1 MESHAWSAV
10 AVLALHGSTLLAA
23 GRAGEAIGVLET
35 GVSIGETHRT
45 EAYRLRC
52 LAPLAEATGS
62 ADHLHQADAVLRQID
77 GPPWLYGAD
86 AYFAVARAWRAH
98 GDPARADEIVGPL
111 LAAGRRTGWMAPLRA
126 QLSPDQSSS
135 ASIAAARSAP
145 SVSTGR

>member
-1 MESHAWSAV
+1 MDSHAWIAA
-10 AVLALHGSTLLAA
+10 AVLALHGTTLLAA
-23 GRAGEAIGVLET
+23 GRAAEAVPVLQR
-35 GVSIGETHRT
+35 GLVIAETHRT

-62 ADHLHQADAVLRQID
+62 MDRLREADAALRRTD

-98 GDPARADEIVGPL
+98 GDGARAAEIVDPL
-111 LAAGRRTGWMAPLRA
+111 RAAGRRTGWTAPLA
-126 QLSPDQSSS
+126 GQSTS
-135 ASIAAARSAP
+135 ASSAAARSAP